1 MTTTRTT
8 TITAIE
14 RRLDNQRPDRSAWSR
29 GVKQYTY
36 ELLSEVAEAL
46 EYQGK
51 GEECPTD
58 WASLRELALNGADD
72 WSAYSWGGSSLIYD
86 FDIANR
92 LCNQTELKRTRGGE
106 LRPNCR
112 EQWLDTQARALYQ
125 AFDRLCVAAQ
135 NAYQDEQEAAQR

>member
-8 TITAIE
+8 TIAAIE
-14 RRLDNQRPDRSAWSR
+14 RRLDNQRPDRSAWNR
-29 GVKQYTY
+29 GVKEYTY
-36 ELLSEVAEAL
+36 ELLDGVAEAL
-46 EYQGK
+46 EYLGK

-58 WASLRELALNGADD
+58 WASLRTLALNGADD
-72 WSAYSWGGSSLIYD
+72 WNAYSWGGSSLIYNS
-86 FDIANR
+86 DIAKR
-92 LCNQTELKRTRGGE
+92 LCNPSELKRTKGGE
-106 LRPNCR
+106 LRPNSR

>member
-1 MTTTRTT
+1 MTTTKTT

-14 RRLDNQRPDRSAWSR
+14 RRLDNQKPDRSAWNR
-29 GVKQYTY
+29 GVKAYTY
-36 ELLSEVAEAL
+36 ELLDSIAGAL
-46 EYQGK
+46 NYQGK
-51 GEECPTD
+51 GEECPID
-58 WASLRELALNGADD
+58 WSSLRALALNGADD

-92 LCNQTELKRTRGGE
+92 LCNPTEFKRTRGGE

-135 NAYQDEQEAAQR
+135 NAYQDEQEESQR

>member
-1 MTTTRTT
+1 MTNAKTT
-8 TITAIE
+8 TITAIST
-14 RRLDNQRPDRSAWSR
+14 RLDNQKPDRSAWSR

-36 ELLSEVAEAL
+36 ELLDKVAEAL

-58 WASLRELALNGADD
+58 WASLRALALNGADD
-72 WSAYSWGGSSLIYD
+72 WDAYSWGGSSL
-86 FDIANR
+86 FFNSDIAKR
-92 LCNQTELKRTRGGE
+92 LCNPSDLKRTKGGE
-106 LRPNCR
+106 LRPNSR

-135 NAYQDEQEAAQR
+135 NAYQDEQEAAQK

>member
-1 MTTTRTT
+1 MTTTKIT

-14 RRLDNQRPDRSAWSR
+14 RRLNNQKPDRSAWNR
-29 GVKQYTY
+29 GVKAYTY
-36 ELLSEVAEAL
+36 ELLDSIAEAL
-46 EYQGK
+46 NYQGK

-58 WASLRELALNGADD
+58 WASLRALALNGADD
-72 WSAYSWGGSSLIYD
+72 WNAYSWGGSSLIYD

-92 LCNQTELKRTRGGE
+92 LCNPTELKRTRGGE